1 MQERDRDLMEKLE
14 DRVRNMEFRQAIF
27 EQRIDTMGQ
36 DVKDIKNILTWLN
49 RMAVGAILVAL
60 LNLVVKTGGG

>member
-1 MQERDRDLMEKLE
+1 MKMSNDPISKLE
-14 DRVRNMEFRQAIF
+14 DRVTNLEFRQAIF
-27 EQRIDTMGQ
+27 EQRMDTMGQ

-60 LNLVVKTGGG
+60 LNLVVKTGG

>member
-1 MQERDRDLMEKLE
+1 MQERDRDLMDKLE